1 MSTSYNSNSVH
12 GKLAF
17 PLCPP
22 DRIEEEFTLLEDE
35 INTLE
40 HLNVQSFSRD
50 YIQYIRNTY
59 MSRNYGAQG
68 AW

>member
-17 PLCPP
+17 ILCPP
-22 DRIEEEFTLLEDE
+22 DRIEEEFKLLEDE

-40 HLNVQSFSRD
+40 HVNVQSFSRD